1 VTTTTLTGQDEQRRQ
16 GLRRMRT
23 IALGLLVFAAVVF
36 LATLH
41 RGGAWGY
48 VNATAEAAMIGALA
62 DWFAVTALFRHPL
75 GIPVPHTAI
84 IPSRKDE
91 LGRSLQEFVTTHF
104 LTEPVARE
112 RVAAAD
118 VSRRLGGW
126 LEREPNATRVLDE
139 AARLSR
145 RGLESVREEDVRDF
159 VDSTLLPRLV
169 DEPMSPLAGHL
180 LGSVVKDG
188 AHHGLVD
195 LVTVEAHAWL
205 LANEATVAK
214 VVGARAPWWSPAWLD
229 ERIVDRV
236 QVEVR
241 GWVADV
247 RDRPGHPARRA
258 VDALLAQLAED
269 LQHDPPT
276 MARAEALKERVLAH
290 PEVGSTVVAVWD
302 ALRSAV
308 VSALGTPDGPLMS
321 RAREALAELSR
332 RLQHDTDFRDMVDG
346 YAGDAAGYVA
356 RSYGPELASVI
367 SQTVT
372 RWDGRETAERIE
384 LHVGRDLQFIRIN
397 GTVVGGLVGLLI
409 HAVSRLL

>member
-1 VTTTTLTGQDEQRRQ
+1 VTTMTLTTQDLARRR

-23 IALGLLVFAAVVF
+23 IALGLLLLAAVVF

-75 GIPVPHTAI
+75 GVPVPHTAI
-84 IPSRKDE
+84 IPNRKDE
-91 LGRSLQEFVTTHF
+91 LGHSLQEFVTTHF

-118 VSRRLGGW
+118 ISRRLGGW
-126 LEREPNATRVLDE
+126 LEREANATRLLDE
-139 AARLSR
+139 AARLAR
-145 RGLESVREEDVRDF
+145 RGLLSVREQDVRDF
-159 VDSTLLPRLV
+159 VDSTLLPRLAE
-169 DEPMSPLAGHL
+169 EPTSPLLGHL
-180 LGSVVKDG
+180 LGSVVEDG

-195 LVTVEAHAWL
+195 LVAVETHAWL
-205 LANEATVAK
+205 LANQSTVAK
-214 VVGARAPWWSPAWLD
+214 VVGSRAPWWSPAWLD
-229 ERIVDRV
+229 ERVIERV
-236 QVEVR
+236 QVEVQ

-258 VDALLAQLAED
+258 LDALLTQLADD

-276 MARAEALKERVLAH
+276 MARAEALKQRVLAH
-290 PEVGSTVVAVWD
+290 PEVGTTVVAVWD
-302 ALRSAV
+302 ALRSTV
-308 VSALGTPDGPLMS
+308 VSALDTPGGPLMV
-321 RAREALAELSR
+321 RARAALADLSR
-332 RLQHDTDFRDMVDG
+332 RLQHDDEFRAMVDG
-346 YAGDAAGYVA
+346 YAGDAAGYIA

-372 RWDGRETAERIE
+372 RWDGKETAERIE

-397 GTVVGGLVGLLI
+397 GTVVGGLVGLVI
-409 HAVSRLL
+409 YVVSRLL